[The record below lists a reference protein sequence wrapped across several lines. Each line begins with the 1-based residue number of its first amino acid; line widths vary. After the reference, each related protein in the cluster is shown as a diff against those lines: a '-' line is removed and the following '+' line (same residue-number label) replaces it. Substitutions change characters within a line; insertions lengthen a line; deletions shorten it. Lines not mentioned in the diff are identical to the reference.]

1 MEVVEVVEV
10 VGCEIQYRP
19 DLSVLCGQSLSGT
32 DHDLCIVYYLYNLLQ
47 SDHLLAGE
55 I

>member
-1 MEVVEVVEV
+1 MEVVEVE

-19 DLSVLCGQSLSGT
+19 DLSVLCGQSLSGR
-32 DHDLCIVYYLYNLLQ
+32 DHDLYIVYYLYNLLQ
-47 SDHLLAGE
+47 CDDLLAGE